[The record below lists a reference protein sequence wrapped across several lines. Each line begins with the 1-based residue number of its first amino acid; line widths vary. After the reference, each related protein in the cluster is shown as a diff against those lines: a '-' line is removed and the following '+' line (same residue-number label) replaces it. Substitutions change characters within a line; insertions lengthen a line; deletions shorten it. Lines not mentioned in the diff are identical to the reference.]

1 MLTGLNHITLSVSD
15 LPRALQFYQQ
25 LLGFQLEVRWARGA
39 YLSLPGFW
47 LCLSLG
53 EAKPAQ
59 DYSHL
64 AFSIPEQDFAA
75 FAAKLRAAAVV
86 EWQQNSSEGVSLY
99 FLDPDGH
106 QLEIH
111 CGSLQSRLASLRQQP
126 YAGLQWPQ
134 S

>member
-15 LPRALQFYQQ
+15 QATSLQFYQQ
-25 LLGFQLEVRWARGA
+25 LLGFQLEVQWGRGA

-47 LCLSLG
+47 LCLSVG

-64 AFSIPEQDFAA
+64 AFSIDEANFADFT
-75 FAAKLRAAAVV
+75 AKLRAARVV
-86 EWQQNSSEGVSLY
+86 EWQQNSSEGASLY

-111 CGSLQSRLASLRQQP
+111 CGSLQSRLVSLRQQP

>member
-1 MLTGLNHITLSVSD
+1 MLTGLNHITFSVSD
-15 LPRALQFYQQ
+15 LATSLQFYQQ
-25 LLGFQLEVRWARGA
+25 LLGFQLEVQWARGA

-47 LCLSLG
+47 LCLSVG

-64 AFSIPEQDFAA
+64 AFSIDEANFAD
-75 FAAKLRAAAVV
+75 FAAKLCAARVV
-86 EWQQNSSEGVSLY
+86 EWQQNSSEGASLY

-134 S
+134 N

>member
-1 MLTGLNHITLSVSD
+1 MLTGLNHITLSVRD
-15 LPRALQFYQQ
+15 LASSLQFYQQ
-25 LLGFQLEVRWARGA
+25 LLGFQLEVQWGRGA

-47 LCLSLG
+47 LCLSVG

-64 AFSIPEQDFAA
+64 AFSIDEANFAD
-75 FAAKLRAAAVV
+75 FAAKLRAARVV
-86 EWQQNSSEGVSLY
+86 EWQQNSSEGASLY

>member
-15 LPRALQFYQQ
+15 LARSLQFYQQ
-25 LLGFQLEVRWARGA
+25 LLGFQLEVQWARGA

-53 EAKPAQ
+53 EVKPAQ

-64 AFSIPEQDFAA
+64 AFSISAQDFAD

-86 EWQQNSSEGVSLY
+86 EWQQNSSEGASLY
-99 FLDPDGH
+99 LLDPDGH

-126 YAGLQWPQ
+126 YTGLQWPQ
-134 S
+134 N

>member
-1 MLTGLNHITLSVSD
+1 MLTGLNHITLSVSN
-15 LPRALQFYQQ
+15 LATSLQFYQQ
-25 LLGFQLEVRWARGA
+25 LLGFQLEVQWARGA

-47 LCLSLG
+47 LCLSVG

-64 AFSIPEQDFAA
+64 AFSIDEANFADFAA
-75 FAAKLRAAAVV
+75 KVRAAAVV
-86 EWQQNSSEGVSLY
+86 EWQQNSSEGASLY
-99 FLDPDGH
+99 LLDPDGH

-134 S
+134 R